1 MSLQCTGMKDM
12 KSYVDVMV
20 WPKMNILSFGTIGP
34 FGKSEDWITRDA
46 RGVQNKRYFE
56 CKPSREI

>member
-1 MSLQCTGMKDM
+1 MHGDEGYEVICGC
-12 KSYVDVMV
+12 YGVA
-20 WPKMNILSFGTIGP
+20 KMNILSFGTIGP
-34 FGKSEDWITRDA
+34 FGQSEDWTTRDA